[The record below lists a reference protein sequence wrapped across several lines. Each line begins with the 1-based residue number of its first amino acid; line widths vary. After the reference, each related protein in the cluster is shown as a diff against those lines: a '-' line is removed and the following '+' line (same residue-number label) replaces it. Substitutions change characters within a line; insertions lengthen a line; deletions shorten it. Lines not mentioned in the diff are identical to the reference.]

1 MSEANSHPTPSI
13 KLRSFLQM
21 APYLASRGVYPL
33 EFFQRLGIS
42 PNIFQNPDIWLP
54 RTSCFRISN
63 EMANVAQDP
72 YAGAHVGQLTELR
85 SLGVWGDL
93 VMDSVN
99 IAQACARAAT
109 HAEMLHQGGK
119 VDIVTE
125 GRSTRLIHHF
135 TGRLDEDPRQF
146 ILGSLAV
153 LRKIPLMA
161 GSASA
166 IRVHLTATRARGD
179 DALEACLGP
188 NIVTGADY
196 NMIEFDRDLL
206 DRPLRTLKDDASKIT
221 TALQST
227 IDTAGLLIERLS
239 DQDKAKLAS
248 ISREIGM
255 SARTLQRRLKRSGVD
270 FDALHDETRRCE
282 ALRLIA
288 LRKYSATE
296 IAYMVGYSDPAHFT
310 RAFKRWTGQAPS
322 RFRAA
327 LRNDA

>member
-1 MSEANSHPTPSI
+1 
-13 KLRSFLQM
+13 M
-21 APYLASRGVYPL
+21 APYLASRGVSAL

-42 PNIFQNPDIWLP
+42 PNIFQTPDIWLP
-54 RTSCFRISN
+54 RAMCFRISN
-63 EMANVAQDP
+63 EMADVAQDP
-72 YAGAHVGQLTELR
+72 FAGAHVGQLTELR
-85 SLGVWGDL
+85 SLGIWGDL

-99 IAQACARAAT
+99 IVQACARAAT
-109 HAEMLHQGGK
+109 HAELLHQGGK

-125 GRSTRLIHHF
+125 GRSTRLIHRF
-135 TGRLDEDPRQF
+135 TGRLDEDPTQF

-161 GSASA
+161 GGASA
-166 IRVHLTATRARGD
+166 VRVHLISPRTRGD
-179 DALEACLGP
+179 DALEGCLGP
-188 NIVTGADY
+188 NIVTGAEY

-206 DRPLRTLKDDASKIT
+206 DSPLRAMKDEARKIT

-227 IDTAGLLIERLS
+227 IDTAGLLIERIS
-239 DQDKAKLAS
+239 DQDKAKLVS
-248 ISREIGM
+248 ISKEIGM

-270 FDALHDETRRCE
+270 FDTLHDETRRSE
-282 ALRLIA
+282 ALRLIEQ
-288 LRKYSATE
+288 RKYSATE

-327 LRNDA
+327 LHNGA